1 VIPGDDELDEP
12 APVPVSRSLAELA
25 AEGRER
31 QAAALAAEAD
41 EARRMDLRER
51 REVERLGRANVRAS
65 LLDSPRGAAPP
76 LLPLAS
82 GAVVL
87 GTLLLLLPG
96 ERWAPV
102 GLGLIAL
109 AIGGFFGGRWI
120 VGMRL
125 VRVERRWL
133 LALPFPVRGYF
144 RVLGATPA
152 EERAVRVRIHFRD
165 AAPEREMLDG
175 LLGRVRFPASA
186 RLTGGSG
193 SRWTA
198 ESGPI
203 RTIFVDDGHP
213 SNATT
218 LEWMRGVI
226 EEALLP
232 LHQTYP
238 IRRVEFRE

>member
-1 VIPGDDELDEP
+1 VTSGDGEMDEP
-12 APVPVSRSLAELA
+12 APFSRSLAELA

-41 EARRMDLRER
+41 EARRMELRER
-51 REVERLGRANVRAS
+51 HEVERLGRGNVRAS

-76 LLPLAS
+76 LLALACV
-82 GAVVL
+82 AVAA
-87 GTLLLLLPG
+87 GTLLLLAGPD
-96 ERWAPV
+96 RWSPV

-133 LALPFPVRGYF
+133 LSLPFPVRGYF

-152 EERAVRVRIHFRD
+152 EERTVRVRIRFRG
-165 AAPEREMLDG
+165 AAPDREMLDG
-175 LLGRVRFPASA
+175 LLGRVQYPASA
-186 RLTGGSG
+186 RLTRGSG
-193 SRWTA
+193 TVWTA

-203 RTIFVDDGHP
+203 RTVFVDDGHP

-218 LEWMRGVI
+218 LDWMRGVI

-232 LHQTYP
+232 LHAEYP
-238 IRRVEFRE
+238 LASVEFGE